1 MPKNEKPDVMLRKI
15 HAEEWKIGWDAE
27 NNSWRRMKCLIWC
40 RENLMMKN
48 EKIKNRIKKNICLE
62 FTVHG
67 ELNKILQNFVLA
79 HLIVLS
85 PNFFYLYWAV

>member
-1 MPKNEKPDVMLRKI
+1 MPRNEKSDMMQDKI
-15 HAEEWKIGWDAE
+15 
-27 NNSWRRMKCLIWC
+27 SRRGMKSLIWC

-48 EKIKNRIKKNICLE
+48 EKIKYRIKKNICLD

-67 ELNKILQNFVLA
+67 ELNKILQNYVLA

-85 PNFFYLYWAV
+85 PNFFTCIEPYSRHPMERVLLPE